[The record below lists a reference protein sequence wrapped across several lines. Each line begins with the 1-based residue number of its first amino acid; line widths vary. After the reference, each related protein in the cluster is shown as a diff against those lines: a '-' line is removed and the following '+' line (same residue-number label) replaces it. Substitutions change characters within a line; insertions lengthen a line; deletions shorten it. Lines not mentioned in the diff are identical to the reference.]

1 MKQFKPNSNDINVYI
16 QMLNGHA
23 NVNIIIVLINNIF
36 YHKKS
41 YGNIIHDMIMTIK
54 FSTLKYKLN

>member
-1 MKQFKPNSNDINVYI
+1 
-16 QMLNGHA
+16 MLSSHA
-23 NVNIIIVLINNIF
+23 NVNVIIVLINNIF

-41 YGNIIHDMIMTIK
+41 YDNIIHDMIMTIK

>member
-1 MKQFKPNSNDINVYI
+1 MKQFKPNSNYIYVYI

-23 NVNIIIVLINNIF
+23 NVNVIIVLINNIF

-41 YGNIIHDMIMTIK
+41 YDNIIHDMIMTIK
-54 FSTLKYKLN
+54 FSTLKYKIN